1 MHPWSQHLTMDLAGK
16 LTPPGVPE
24 FSGVPNRDPL
34 LDHVTVSNDENQDEP
49 QMFLYVVSV
58 TDIANIPETM

>member
-1 MHPWSQHLTMDLAGK
+1 MISASDDGCRRKIGTSGIPRNF
-16 LTPPGVPE
+16 PE
-24 FSGVPNRDPL
+24 NLNRETS
-34 LDHVTVSNDENQDEP
+34 LDHVTVSMDENPDEP